1 MLLDVQID
9 QKIEEMFASRKRV
22 SEVTKP
28 VGFVPGANNPVVAPS
43 LQQQAPS
50 ADNLQKL
57 EIAKK
62 LASQIH
68 AAKNLGG
75 EQDNTQQVAAAIL
88 RGDMSTP
95 QISVCINDLS
105 RLFHILLLFILC
117 YVSHKIS
124 ATFVFTIALADVDRF

>member
-1 MLLDVQID
+1 VQID

-28 VGFVPGANNPVVAPS
+28 VGFVPGANNPVIAPS
-43 LQQQAPS
+43 LQQAPS

-62 LASQIH
+62 LASQIN
-68 AAKNLGG
+68 AAKNLG
-75 EQDNTQQVAAAIL
+75 EQQDNTQQVAAAIL

-95 QISVCINDLS
+95 QISVGNIELS
-105 RLFHILLLFILC
+105 CSLYCNEIH
-117 YVSHKIS
+117 V
-124 ATFVFTIALADVDRF
+124 

>member
-1 MLLDVQID
+1 
-9 QKIEEMFASRKRV
+9 MFASRKRV

-28 VGFVPGANNPVVAPS
+28 VGFVSGSTNPVIAPG

-57 EIAKK
+57 EIAKR
-62 LASQIH
+62 LASQIN

-95 QISVCINDLS
+95 QISVCI
-105 RLFHILLLFILC
+105 LC
-117 YVSHKIS
+117 YEIVRQVYAKFIE
-124 ATFVFTIALADVDRF
+124 L

>member
-1 MLLDVQID
+1 
-9 QKIEEMFASRKRV
+9 MFASRKRV
-22 SEVTKP
+22 SEVAKP
-28 VGFVPGANNPVVAPS
+28 TVGFTPGTNNPIIAPG

-57 EIAKK
+57 EIAKR
-62 LASQIH
+62 LASQIN

-95 QISVCINDLS
+95 QISV
-105 RLFHILLLFILC
+105 RILR
-117 YVSHKIS
+117 VIS
-124 ATFVFTIALADVDRF
+124 

>member
-1 MLLDVQID
+1 
-9 QKIEEMFASRKRV
+9 MFASRKRV

-28 VGFVPGANNPVVAPS
+28 VGFVPGANNPVIAPS
-43 LQQQAPS
+43 LQQAPS
-50 ADNLQKL
+50 AGNLQKL

-62 LASQIH
+62 LASQIN

-95 QISVCINDLS
+95 QISVCFTVSVIS
-105 RLFHILLLFILC
+105 ILC
-117 YVSHKIS
+117 YRVQ
-124 ATFVFTIALADVDRF
+124 VFPYIQGGPQT

>member
-1 MLLDVQID
+1 
-9 QKIEEMFASRKRV
+9 MFASRKRV

-28 VGFVPGANNPVVAPS
+28 VGFVAGANNPVIAPS
-43 LQQQAPS
+43 LQQAPS

-57 EIAKK
+57 EIAKR
-62 LASQIH
+62 LASQIN

-95 QISVCINDLS
+95 QISVRLCHVSSLVNDSRFTFTETVSAELCHDCIVCLS
-105 RLFHILLLFILC
+105 VCLC
-117 YVSHKIS
+117 LCLSVPVS
-124 ATFVFTIALADVDRF
+124 VCVVY